1 MYHLNSSMFTSL
13 VTYNNKRSYNLIHSW
28 YLFGPSL
35 LYIYI
40 YTHIGTYNNKCSYNL
55 VAPDIYS
62 VTFIY
67 IGTRGREK
75 DRVFNLFS
83 TEETVQY
90 RGPLASSATY
100 TALWCNYR
108 AVI

>member
-40 YTHIGTYNNKCSYNL
+40 YIHTGSYNL